1 MKDKP
6 VKYWTR
12 IEIEEIIKEKSEPT
26 VSYPVSSHKRLAHS
40 RLICYIPVFDSF
52 EMIKLQKSQ
61 IFQGILQFS
70 YFVTHVAS
78 KLFFGKSYDR
88 F

>member
-1 MKDKP
+1 MYTGVQRNRVVMELSK
-6 VKYWTR
+6 TR
-12 IEIEEIIKEKSEPT
+12 IENYCCHDVIVRIVRNKEK
-26 VSYPVSSHKRLAHS
+26 
-40 RLICYIPVFDSF
+40 CYNPVFDSF

-78 KLFFGKSYDR
+78 KLFFGKSYD
-88 F
+88 